1 MKTGLPARARDAL
14 LLLLAG
20 LAGLPAFAIDLP
32 SVMSLLAQRKSGE
45 ARFTE
50 ERTVSSLD
58 SPLRSSGTLTFQAPD
73 RFARFTLEP
82 RAESMEVQGNNIVL
96 KRGSRTRQ
104 LTLDSVPELG
114 ALVEAIRGTLNG
126 DGNALQKQFKIGV
139 SGERAKWVLQM
150 QPLDARLAAQ
160 VQAIEIV
167 GQEAD
172 IRSIDLRL
180 AGGDRSLMLV
190 EPLAAPRPAPAR

>member
-1 MKTGLPARARDAL
+1 MKHWKKTAL
-14 LLLLAG
+14 VAALALAAGTSHAHRGGPGMMGQGAG
-20 LAGLPAFAIDLP
+20 LEQRLNSLKAELKITPAQEAAWNAYAG
-32 SVMSLLAQRKSGE
+32 V
-45 ARFTE
+45 
-50 ERTVSSLD
+50 
-58 SPLRSSGTLTFQAPD
+58 
-73 RFARFTLEP
+73 
-82 RAESMEVQGNNIVL
+82 
-96 KRGSRTRQ
+96 
-104 LTLDSVPELG
+104 
-114 ALVEAIRGTLNG
+114 
-126 DGNALQKQFKIGV
+126 LQKQFKIGV